1 MKERNFFL
9 RQIKNLKKEGHH
21 YFSRIIK
28 ILIFSHLRKI
38 LVILVSIILMPI
50 SWICIRVFNIKMI
63 EIDAS
68 RMGHLATH
76 FEPYMREVYFKKSHE
91 KNNYIVFFRGPISN
105 RYLFKL
111 YKNFISKNQKIISV
125 PGYIFWKITSNLYK
139 GIFSEIILE
148 EIVVDDFYN
157 DFHKNDCLFSIPDE
171 DKNKGEKLLESLRI
185 PSDAKIICVHNRD
198 KLFLKKKFSDLNFSY
213 HDFRDFS
220 VNDMIP
226 ALNYFTEQGYYVLRF
241 GAISEE
247 TLNVKNKKII
257 DYANKNEKDGF
268 GDIFFNSK
276 CDFYFGS
283 DSGAWNISRL
293 FRKPG
298 FIINSCP
305 LISIFV
311 MKWNYPSIFKRIRNI
326 KDGKI
331 LSLREMIKNNLHLID
346 RNDDLQNK
354 GFEFISNTK
363 EEILDLAK
371 EAVIYV
377 NKKNSNKNPE
387 QNKKLNEFHSTLFE
401 SVSMQKRNFKNPIGH
416 KFLENTS
423 I

>member
-1 MKERNFFL
+1 
-9 RQIKNLKKEGHH
+9 
-21 YFSRIIK
+21 
-28 ILIFSHLRKI
+28 
-38 LVILVSIILMPI
+38 
-50 SWICIRVFNIKMI
+50 
-63 EIDAS
+63 
-68 RMGHLATH
+68 
-76 FEPYMREVYFKKSHE
+76 
-91 KNNYIVFFRGPISN
+91 
-105 RYLFKL
+105 
-111 YKNFISKNQKIISV
+111 
-125 PGYIFWKITSNLYK
+125 
-139 GIFSEIILE
+139 
-148 EIVVDDFYN
+148 
-157 DFHKNDCLFSIPDE
+157 
-171 DKNKGEKLLESLRI
+171 
-185 PSDAKIICVHNRD
+185 
-198 KLFLKKKFSDLNFSY
+198 
-213 HDFRDFS
+213 
-220 VNDMIP
+220 MIP
-226 ALNYFTEQGYYVLRF
+226 ALNYFTEQGYYVIRF

-401 SVSMQKRNFKNPIGH
+401 NVSMQKRNFKNPIGH